1 MNNQFELTD
10 QKEQP
15 VISIRKTTSVGNL
28 KEELGQA
35 FMAVIQYLVELGET
49 PAGPVFACYYNMDME
64 HLDVE
69 MGIPV
74 SKPLAGR
81 GEIAA
86 GSIPAGKQAS
96 VVYKGAYTE
105 MKEVYEGL
113 TGWIESNGHIP
124 TGVVYEFYI
133 NSPMEVPESELLTKI
148 VFLVK

>member
-1 MNNQFELTD
+1 MNNQFEVID

-15 VISIRKTTSVGNL
+15 VISIRKTTNMAGL
-28 KEELGQA
+28 QQELGHA
-35 FMAVIQYLVELGET
+35 FMAVTQYLAELGET
-49 PAGPVFACYYNMDME
+49 PVGSVFAAYYNMDME

-74 SKPLAGR
+74 SKPLAGK

-86 GSIPAGKQAS
+86 GYIPAGKQVS
-96 VVYKGAYTE
+96 TVHKGPYTQMEGVYN
-105 MKEVYEGL
+105 GL
-113 TGWIESNGHIP
+113 TEWMKTNGHIP
-124 TGVVYEFYI
+124 TGVVYEFYL